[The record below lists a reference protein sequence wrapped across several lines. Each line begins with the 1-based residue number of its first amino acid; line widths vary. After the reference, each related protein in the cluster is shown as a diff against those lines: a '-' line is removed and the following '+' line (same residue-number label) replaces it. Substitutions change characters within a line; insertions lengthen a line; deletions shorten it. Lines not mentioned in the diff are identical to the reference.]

1 MLGGGG
7 LSASASSSASG
18 QGGTQGGT
26 ESSFSPNFYSPFA
39 VGPNASAT
47 ATGAPG
53 GSSTIL
59 WVVGIAAVAAV
70 GIAAFSALKK

>member
-7 LSASASSSASG
+7 LTVSPSSSASS

-26 ESSFSPNFYSPFA
+26 TSSFSPTFYSPFA

-47 ATGAPG
+47 ATGAG
-53 GSSTIL
+53 GGNML
-59 WVVGIAAVAAV
+59 MWVVGLAAVAAIGV
-70 GIAAFSALKK
+70 AAYAVAKKK